1 MEYDREIGRVI
12 KEQSKYFPVVA
23 VTGPRQAGKTTLI
36 RFLYPKYEYRNLENL
51 AVLEAVKADP
61 LGVLKNYRK
70 GLIIDEIQRFPEMLS
85 YIQASVDEEKIMGKL
100 VISGSQNLLI
110 SEKIAQ
116 TLAGR
121 AAYSYMYPMSL
132 SELRANKLVKKNVYE
147 QMRYGGY
154 PAIYDRNIPPAIYY
168 EQYLSTYI
176 ERDVRMMRNVRDLSQ
191 FRKLLILLA
200 GRVGQLV
207 NLNSLSSD
215 IGVSSKTVEDWISI
229 LEASYIVFR
238 HQPYFRNIGKRLIK
252 SPKIYFYDT
261 GVLCH
266 LLGIADEKT
275 LESHY
280 AVGSIY
286 ENLVIADVIKELK
299 NQGSAARTYFYR
311 DSNGNEVD
319 LIIQKG
325 EKFIP
330 IEIKL
335 SSTFSRDFLKGIQY
349 WKKLVSDTERGWVIY
364 TGDSTKIGND
374 RLLNWLDLGKKIHDL
389 V

>member
-1 MEYDREIGRVI
+1 MEYSRAIGRVI
-12 KEQSKYFPVVA
+12 KEQGKYFPVVA
-23 VTGPRQAGKTTLI
+23 ITGPRQAGKTTLI
-36 RFLYPKYEYRNLENL
+36 KFLYPEYEYRNLENL
-51 AVLEAVKADP
+51 AVLETIKVDP
-61 LGVLKNYRK
+61 LGILKKYRK

-85 YIQASVDEEKIMGKL
+85 YIQSVVDEDKIMGKL
-100 VISGSQNLLI
+100 IISGSQNLLI

-121 AAYSYMYPMSL
+121 VAYTYMYPMSL
-132 SELRANKLVKKNVYE
+132 RELRANKLVEKNVYE

-154 PAIYDRNIPPAIYY
+154 PAIYDRNIPPNIYY
-168 EQYLSTYI
+168 EQYLATYI
-176 ERDVRMMRNVRDLSQ
+176 ERDVRMMRNVGDLSQ
-191 FRKLLILLA
+191 FRKLLVLLA

-215 IGVSSKTVEDWISI
+215 VGVSSKTVEDWISI

-238 HQPYFRNIGKRLIK
+238 HQPYFSNIGKRLIK

-261 GVLCH
+261 GILCH
-266 LLGIADEKT
+266 LLGISDEKT

-280 AVGSIY
+280 AVGSIF
-286 ENLVIADVIKELK
+286 ENLVIADLIKDLK
-299 NQGSAARTYFYR
+299 NMGSMAKTFFYR

-319 LIIQKG
+319 LLIQRG

-330 IEIKL
+330 VEIKL
-335 SSTFSRDFLKGIQY
+335 SSTFSSDFLKGVQY
-349 WKKLVSDTERGWVIY
+349 WKKLIKGGGSGWVIY
-364 TGDSTKIGND
+364 TGDSMKVGND
-374 RLLNWLDLGKKIHDL
+374 RLINWSEMDKYIR